1 MLCLIFGI
9 YVFRTLSISTI
20 QISFACGKSD
30 FFGPKDPKNIQ
41 IKKAIVNMQSN
52 TRQEIRLRAAGKGDL
67 SIVADLLSHL
77 GYTPKRP
84 CLSQAFDQA
93 LTDESLHILLAADNV
108 QCLGLITLRTQVCL
122 RLAGT
127 LASIEELVVH
137 PRARGLGIGC
147 CMLEWAKATAK
158 DMQAVRLEV
167 AISTSRQSY
176 ERQFYLKN
184 GFSLARSRLYRW
196 PG

>member
-1 MLCLIFGI
+1 M
-9 YVFRTLSISTI
+9 RP
-20 QISFACGKSD
+20 AEASD
-30 FFGPKDPKNIQ
+30 LP
-41 IKKAIVNMQSN
+41 VV
-52 TRQEIRLRAAGKGDL
+52 TE
-67 SIVADLLSHL
+67 LLVHL
-77 GYTPKRP
+77 GYT
-84 CLSQAFDQA
+84 LENSLFDQVFYQA
-93 LTDESLHILLAADNV
+93 LMDKSLHIFLAAENV

-127 LASIEELVVH
+127 LATIEELVVH
-137 PRARGLGIGC
+137 PRARGLGIGSY
-147 CMLEWAKATAK
+147 MLEWAKTTAK